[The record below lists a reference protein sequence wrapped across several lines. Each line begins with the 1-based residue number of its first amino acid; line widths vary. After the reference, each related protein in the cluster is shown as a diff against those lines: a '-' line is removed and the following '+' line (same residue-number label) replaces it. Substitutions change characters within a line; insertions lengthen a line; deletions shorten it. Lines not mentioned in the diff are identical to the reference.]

1 MTQTLP
7 SAPPAPAADA
17 VAGPGSRL
25 SAPAW
30 RTLREEHEA
39 QVAARTDAHVA
50 RRMAGEKHPV
60 EDFLFTYYP
69 FKAGQLAKWN
79 PGAGVLLELETSGDR
94 EYVDR
99 RWYRTDGSPGEP
111 TAARGLGSSPRF
123 CPPPSIAKRTS
134 GASASTNGR
143 WSIG

>member
-1 MTQTLP
+1 M
-7 SAPPAPAADA
+7 
-17 VAGPGSRL
+17 
-25 SAPAW
+25 
-30 RTLREEHEA
+30 REEHEA
-39 QVAARTDAHVA
+39 QVATRTDAHVA

-99 RWYRTDGSPGEP
+99 RWYRTDGTVAEVDLESWRADRGE
-111 TAARGLGSSPRF
+111 GLGSSPRF